1 MVNPDDLRRASAVAF
16 DALVPRVGDDWNR
29 PAGTLEWSC
38 RTTLDHVVDAL
49 VFYSTQLAAR
59 AEERVPSVR
68 AGDPTSSVER
78 LLGSVTS
85 GAAVLAEVASAAGP
99 GVRAYH
105 RSGMADAEG
114 FLAMGCD
121 EILVHASDI
130 AEGLGTGFEP
140 PEELCATVLARLFP
154 WAPHDRGAWETLLW
168 ANGRSALGDIA
179 QLGPDWSWH
188 CAPLDEWDGSSPIRS
203 RSP

>member
-1 MVNPDDLRRASAVAF
+1 MVRTDDLLHAASVAF
-16 DALVPRVGDDWNR
+16 DALAPLAGEDWDR

-49 VFYSTQLAAR
+49 VFYSTQLATR
-59 AEERVPSVR
+59 AQERAPSLR
-68 AGDPTSSVER
+68 AGDPTASVER

-121 EILVHASDI
+121 EVLVHASDI
-130 AEGLGTGFEP
+130 AAGLGAGFAP
-140 PEELCATVLARLFP
+140 PDELCATVLARLFP
-154 WAPHDRGAWETLLW
+154 WAPHGHGAWETLRW
-168 ANGRSALGDIA
+168 ANGRGALGDVA

-188 CAPLDEWDGSSPIRS
+188 CAPLDEWDGSSPIMS